1 MFNAR
6 LLGNGRYHGNRQPHH
21 CDHIRDTIGCD
32 HPIFIQMG
40 PLVSELYHFQHF
52 PTWWPS
58 AILNLK
64 YFHIWSRDCHWVPNL
79 LFCIKFHQNWIM
91 RSAPRRP
98 QLLNVQC
105 AVAKQRLLPWQPHH
119 GENVGTRWDATT
131 QVSPKSV
138 HWWVSYSMSNIFQYG
153 GRPPSWILIIFI
165 FGHVTA
171 IEF

>member
-6 LLGNGRYHGNRQPHH
+6 LLGNGRYRGNRQPHH

-105 AVAKQRLLPWQPHH
+105 AVAKQRLLPQPQPQFGNRIMARTSEHDGMRLPKFH
-119 GENVGTRWDATT
+119 PNRSIGE
-131 QVSPKSV
+131 
-138 HWWVSYSMSNIFQYG
+138 WVIVCPTFSNMAAV
-153 GRPPSWILIIFI
+153 RHL
-165 FGHVTA
+165 
-171 IEF
+171 EF